1 MLQLLR
7 ANIGLSISLG
17 LLVAGVFV
25 CTLLGVIM
33 ARSGVSLRS
42 IYWFA
47 GFFALIVI
55 PQVIGHFY
63 KAVQTTKTEAPRAA
77 ALEQL
82 ADDRSVTVS
91 QTSRSNSDTAA
102 TGFQHSRAP
111 GDSEAAAK
119 SLFGPDV
126 DPQLISDVRAAY
138 GDVFAEADFAQFAV
152 LPNGETVLLARFK
165 DSSAAEKAWVNYLRV
180 AGLQAGGKGDS
191 QRGYAIT
198 RPVGDRVYALPFG
211 TMLGVWTGSDDAKIR
226 TRMTAGGF
234 GIPRRAPLANVEA
247 TPHLQESSSD
257 ALVADSQTA
266 NHRQATGAS
275 LPRIA
280 LIAAGLTAYLF
291 IVVAYYFKGA
301 AWAGTSPAKP
311 GVAPLSA
318 GEVAQRLESV
328 NELDVPFQIE
338 RGTQPNEYFAT
349 WRYADAKWID
359 LHRARGMK
367 RTLRIRM
374 VLDEATRT
382 VRATDYVASFDWS
395 AGRGGANLEWKTGF
409 GIVFFQYEHQ
419 RVFGLQLDEQGCFK
433 PELSYAYTFN
443 LQEMKSP
450 LIEAVTRAGW
460 NWRPTVWQGPTW
472 LRWLTE

>member
-17 LLVAGVFV
+17 LLAAGMIV
-25 CTLLGVIM
+25 CTIIGALM

-42 IYWFA
+42 IYWFG
-47 GFFALIVI
+47 GFFALIVV
-55 PQVIGHFY
+55 PQVFGHFY
-63 KAVQTTKTEAPRAA
+63 KALHTTKAEAPRAA
-77 ALEQL
+77 AMEQL
-82 ADDRSVTVS
+82 AEPTN
-91 QTSRSNSDTAA
+91 TNAA
-102 TGFQHSRAP
+102 TRSL
-111 GDSEAAAK
+111 DAK
-119 SLFGPDV
+119 SLFGPDA
-126 DPQLISDVRAAY
+126 DPQLISDVRASY
-138 GDVFAEADFAQFAV
+138 GDVFADADFAQFAV
-152 LPNGETVLLARFK
+152 LPNGATVLLARFK
-165 DSSAAEKAWVNYLRV
+165 NSSATEKAWVNYLRV
-180 AGLQAGGKGDS
+180 AGLQSGGKGDS
-191 QRGYAIT
+191 QRGYAVT
-198 RPVGDRVYALPFG
+198 RPVGDRVYALPLG
-211 TMLGVWTGSDDAKIR
+211 TMLGVWTGANDATIR
-226 TRMTAGGF
+226 ARMTAGGF
-234 GIPRRAPLANVEA
+234 EIPRRAPLGEDGANN
-247 TPHLQESSSD
+247 SD
-257 ALVADSQTA
+257 ASGNTA
-266 NHRQATGAS
+266 SAS
-275 LPRIA
+275 RKPTSPLRIA
-280 LIAAGLTAYLF
+280 LTAAGLAVYLF
-291 IVVAYYFKGA
+291 IIVAYYFKGA

-311 GVAPLSA
+311 GVAPLTA

-338 RGTQPNEYFAT
+338 RGAQPNEFFAT

-374 VLDEATRT
+374 VLDEANHT
-382 VRATDYVASFDWS
+382 VRATDYAASFDWS

-419 RVFGLQLDEQGCFK
+419 RVFGLQLDEQGRFK

-460 NWRPTVWQGPTW
+460 NWRPTVWQGPRW

>member
-17 LLVAGVFV
+17 LLAAGMIV
-25 CTLLGVIM
+25 CTIIGAIM

-42 IYWFA
+42 IYWFG
-47 GFFALIVI
+47 GFFALIVV
-55 PQVIGHFY
+55 PQVFGHFY
-63 KAVQTTKTEAPRAA
+63 KALHTTKAEAPRAA
-77 ALEQL
+77 AMEQL
-82 ADDRSVTVS
+82 AEPTN
-91 QTSRSNSDTAA
+91 TNAA
-102 TGFQHSRAP
+102 TRSL
-111 GDSEAAAK
+111 DAK
-119 SLFGPDV
+119 SLFGPDA
-126 DPQLISDVRAAY
+126 DPQLISDVRASY
-138 GDVFAEADFAQFAV
+138 GDVFADADFAQFAV
-152 LPNGETVLLARFK
+152 LPNGATVLLARFK
-165 DSSAAEKAWVNYLRV
+165 NSSATEKAWVNYLRV
-180 AGLQAGGKGDS
+180 AGLQSGGKGDS
-191 QRGYAIT
+191 QRGYAVT
-198 RPVGDRVYALPFG
+198 RPVGDRVYALPLG
-211 TMLGVWTGSDDAKIR
+211 TMLGVWTGADDATIR
-226 TRMTAGGF
+226 ARMLAGSF
-234 GIPRRAPLANVEA
+234 EIPRRAPLGGDGAGN
-247 TPHLQESSSD
+247 
-257 ALVADSQTA
+257 TA
-266 NHRQATGAS
+266 SAPSKPKSPLG
-275 LPRIA
+275 IA
-280 LIAAGLTAYLF
+280 LTAAALLTYLL

-311 GVAPLSA
+311 GVESLSA
-318 GEVAQRLESV
+318 GQVAQRLESI

-338 RGTQPNEYFAT
+338 RGAQPNEFFAT

-367 RTLRIRM
+367 RSLRIRM
-374 VLDEATRT
+374 ILDEANHT
-382 VRATDYVASFDWS
+382 VRATDYAASFDWS

-419 RVFGLQLDEQGCFK
+419 RVFGLQLDEQGRFK

>member
-17 LLVAGVFV
+17 LLAAGMIV
-25 CTLLGVIM
+25 CTIIGAIM

-42 IYWFA
+42 IYWFG
-47 GFFALIVI
+47 GFFALIVA
-55 PQVIGHFY
+55 PQIVGHFY
-63 KAVQTTKTEAPRAA
+63 KAVQTTKAEAPLTAA
-77 ALEQL
+77 IEQL
-82 ADDRSVTVS
+82 AHDGSAAVS
-91 QTSRSNSDTAA
+91 QTNRSNSDTSA

-111 GDSEAAAK
+111 ANSEAAAK

-126 DPQLISDVRAAY
+126 DPQLISDVRPAY
-138 GDVFAEADFAQFAV
+138 GDVFADAEFAQFAV

-165 DSSAAEKAWVNYLRV
+165 SASAAKKAWVNYLRV
-180 AGLQAGGKGDS
+180 AGLQSGGKGDS
-191 QRGYAIT
+191 ERGYAIT
-198 RPVGDRVYALPFG
+198 RPVGDRVYALPFD
-211 TMLGVWTGSDDAKIR
+211 TMLGVWTGANDAAIR
-226 TRMTAGGF
+226 ARMMAGSF
-234 GIPRRAPLANVEA
+234 EIPRRAPIGDEGATNSNASAN
-247 TPHLQESSSD
+247 
-257 ALVADSQTA
+257 TA
-266 NHRQATGAS
+266 SAARKS
-275 LPRIA
+275 MSPLRIA
-280 LIAAGLTAYLF
+280 LTVVALVVYGF

-311 GVAPLSA
+311 GVALLSA
-318 GEVAQRLESV
+318 GQVEQRLLSI

-359 LHRARGMK
+359 LHRARGMT
-367 RTLRIRM
+367 RTLRIHM
-374 VLDEATRT
+374 VLDEANHT

-409 GIVFFQYEHQ
+409 GIVFFQYEKQ
-419 RVFGLQLDEQGCFK
+419 RVFGLQLDDQGRFK